1 MTTMSSSDLMDIAFD
16 KRKEIQDIMSRPY
29 ITEDTVWVI
38 ETECDNILSTIKT
51 LEWENKRRYRE
62 MMTGKE
68 EEESIESIKARI
80 DILQVIWSCIDLS
93 NKPRGRNIKCPFASH
108 NDKTASFAIFE
119 RTNAFLCFW
128 CHKWWSS
135 IDFLMHYY
143 NVSLS
148 NAIQLLK
155 KF

>member
-1 MTTMSSSDLMDIAFD
+1 MITANLKKEIMTTMSSSDLMDIAFD

-80 DILQVIWSCIDLS
+80 DILQVI
-93 NKPRGRNIKCPFASH
+93 
-108 NDKTASFAIFE
+108 
-119 RTNAFLCFW
+119 
-128 CHKWWSS
+128 
-135 IDFLMHYY
+135 
-143 NVSLS
+143 
-148 NAIQLLK
+148 
-155 KF
+155 